1 MLTLDATT
9 TSLEVV
15 LAGAITTN
23 QLPIVSSWVDK
34 TTTTFTPGKT
44 TTQTN
49 STSTVTIVA
58 APAAS
63 TQREVHSINIYNADT
78 VTATITVQEND
89 NGTLRILV
97 KITLDVGDTLT
108 FTHAEGWQVIDSS
121 GRKKT
126 TVSSLTVAGSSGD
139 IQYNGGSN
147 TLAAEAAFN
156 YNASTN
162 TLTIDNITIGVGA
175 TVPTPT
181 ESDNDTSVSS
191 TAFVNANI
199 AGSYSSVGNT
209 SKNNS
214 GTPNTQF
221 DLIAER
227 VTLMNSSGHVVIRLS
242 PGTITNNISTAGSVA
257 NGRDQAGAFSA
268 SSWIH
273 FYWIWNGTT
282 LASLSSVSATSP
294 TLPSGYTHWAYCGA
308 VRFNGSS
315 QMLKTRFAGAMAF
328 YEAEQTA
335 LSTGTANSETAID
348 LSTFIPP
355 NSLIAILH
363 LNVSNGTANAGSYTS
378 KLRIVTGTDYFI
390 LNIGVEVNGSNS
402 QSDGGFLAPN
412 VSQNIYYI
420 QSVTTIRTSL
430 FVMGYMMPNGGD

>member
-1 MLTLDATT
+1 MIRLSSTTEKLQAVLGGAVSATQPQ
-9 TSLEVV
+9 
-15 LAGAITTN
+15 AI
-23 QLPIVSSWVDK
+23 VCYSD
-34 TTTTFTPGKT
+34 
-44 TTQTN
+44 QTASGYSGGVQRTALN
-49 STSTVTIVA
+49 STTDVDILA

-63 TQREVHSINIYNADT
+63 TIRDVDYLSIYNRDSASIT
-78 VTATITVQEND
+78 VTVKYDVSATDSVIITV
-89 NGTLRILV
+89 TLATLETIQYIHGAGWSCLDSAGKL
-97 KITLDVGDTLT
+97 KITT
-108 FTHAEGWQVIDSS
+108 SS
-121 GRKKT
+121 FA
-126 TVSSLTVAGSSGD
+126 VAGSTGD
-139 IQYNGGSN
+139 VQYNGGSN
-147 TLAAEAAFN
+147 TLGAESAFN
-156 YNASTN
+156 YSASTN
-162 TLTIDNITIGVGA
+162 TLNVDNITIGTGA
-175 TVPTPT
+175 TVPTPS
-181 ESDNDTSVSS
+181 ESDNDTSVVNS
-191 TAFVNANI
+191 AFVNANI
-199 AGSYSSVGNT
+199 AGAYSSVGNT

-221 DLIAER
+221 DLTAER
-227 VTLMNSSGHVVIRLS
+227 VVLMNSSGHVVVRTS
-242 PGTITNNISTAGSVA
+242 PGTITNNVSTAGSIA

-282 LASLSSVSATSP
+282 LASLSSASATSP

-315 QMLKTRFAGAMAF
+315 QMLKTRFAGGMAF

-335 LSTGTANSETAID
+335 LSTGTANTETAID

-355 NSLIAILH
+355 NALLAVLH

-378 KLRIVTGTDYFI
+378 KLRVVTGTDYFI

-430 FVMGYMMPNGGD
+430 FVMGYLMPNGGE